1 MKTIK
6 IQQLDFHYLL
16 VENYKVL
23 GLNEK
28 ELAIILLI
36 DNVEKEHPTLITS
49 DQLVLKMSID
59 EKEIDSLL
67 TSLFERKFLSYETI
81 NGIMVTSIIK
91 TKERIV
97 ELFKRDIVTS
107 PMDDLLKIDNEE
119 GKTIFNAFENKLN
132 RSLTPFELDTIKSW
146 ISEGIKKETILDTLN
161 ECALKSKSVSLKAID
176 KMIIKNITS
185 KDRKKEGYSVVD
197 EQHKKDIDEA
207 IKIASYDWINN

>member
-59 EKEIDSLL
+59 EKEIDVLL
-67 TSLFERKFLSYETI
+67 TSLFERKYLSYETI
-81 NGIMVTSIIK
+81 DGIMITSIIK

-97 ELFKRDIVTS
+97 ELFKRDVVTS
-107 PMDDLLKIDNEE
+107 PIDDLLEIDNEE

-132 RSLTPFELDTIKSW
+132 RALTPFELDTIKSW
-146 ISEGIKKETILDTLN
+146 ISEGIKKETIIDTLN
-161 ECALKSKSVSLKAID
+161 ECALKSKSVSLKTID
-176 KMIIKNITS
+176 KMIIKNMTS